1 MLITSKGYE
10 LKFIQTHPVKD
21 NTAHLVS
28 YVFKFY
34 SPKTKLNYILTAD
47 YHENTFF
54 AIKFYAKKDKR
65 SDNKYSKVVNRGD
78 VGNILVT
85 CAKVIPLILKKFPN
99 ASFGFIGSRT
109 IDFYSEKIEGYSNNQ
124 RFRLYTYHL
133 RQFIGT
139 KTFKHIA
146 YEKAS
151 SYVLLNNNITDLIKL
166 EESIKT
172 MVIATY
178 SNILNVEI

>member
-1 MLITSKGYE
+1 MLIKSKGYE
-10 LKFIQTHPVKD
+10 LIFIQTHPVKD
-21 NTAHLVS
+21 KTAHLVS
-28 YVFKFY
+28 YIYKFY
-34 SPKTKLNYILTAD
+34 SPKTKLNYVLTAD

-65 SDNKYSKVVNRGD
+65 SDNKYSKVVNKGD

-85 CAKVIPLILKKFPN
+85 CAKVIPILLKKFPD

-109 IDFYSEKIEGYSNNQ
+109 IDFQSDKIEGYSNNQ

-133 RQFIGT
+133 PQLIGY
-139 KTFKHIA
+139 KTFKHKA

-151 SYVLLNNNITDLIKL
+151 SYVLLNNNAPNLKKL
-166 EESIKT
+166 EQDIKS
-172 MVIATY
+172 MVINTY
-178 SNILNVEI
+178 SNILNVNI